1 MDYLHTDASDLVS
14 GVIINTTNLNSL
26 GQKILIVNQGR
37 LHFVNTM
44 VIWRQIILRWEE
56 SPVVYRMLGSSTT
69 FNPRH
74 PDTSIS
80 LMLVT
85 IKHTPRHCQ
94 MSPGGVVV
102 VV

>member
-1 MDYLHTDASDLVS
+1 MT
-14 GVIINTTNLNSL
+14 I
-26 GQKILIVNQGR
+26 NQGQ

-44 VIWRQIILRWEE
+44 VIWSQIILRWED
-56 SPVVYRMLGSSTT
+56 SPVVCRMLGNIMT

-85 IKHTPRHCQ
+85 TKHTPRHYQ
-94 MSPGGVVV
+94 MSPGRVLVVV
-102 VV
+102 